1 MDARK
6 QGRNS
11 TDAAV
16 GPGVDRTGGEGIV
29 FVGTFE
35 HSLDDK
41 GRVVLPAMFRSH
53 LAERGFVSQFDNCL
67 GVWTEE
73 GFADVAKRLTE
84 KIREGLAPQDAMR
97 AFSANAAEVKPDS
110 QGRILLPQRLRDFAG
125 LERDVVVIGAIDRI
139 EIWDSS
145 RWGDV
150 SARADESLIHAVT
163 ALGI

>member
-1 MDARK
+1 M
-6 QGRNS
+6 
-11 TDAAV
+11 
-16 GPGVDRTGGEGIV
+16 

-41 GRVVLPAMFRSH
+41 GRVVLPVTFRSH
-53 LAERGFVSQFDNCL
+53 LAERGFASQFDNCL

-73 GFADVAKRLTE
+73 GFSDVAKRLTE

-125 LERDVVVIGAIDRI
+125 LDRDVVVIGAIDRI
-139 EIWDSS
+139 EIWDSA
-145 RWGDV
+145 RWAQV
-150 SARADESLIHAVT
+150 SARADESLINAVT

>member
-1 MDARK
+1 M
-6 QGRNS
+6 
-11 TDAAV
+11 
-16 GPGVDRTGGEGIV
+16 

-41 GRVVLPAMFRSH
+41 GRVVLPSTFRSY
-53 LAERGFVSQFDNCL
+53 LADRGFVSQFDACL

-110 QGRILLPQRLRDFAG
+110 QGRILLPHRLRQFAG
-125 LERDVVVIGAIDRI
+125 LDREVVVIGAIDRI
-139 EIWDSS
+139 EIWDTR
-145 RWGDV
+145 RWGEV
-150 SARADESLIHAVT
+150 SARADDSLSHAVT
-163 ALGI
+163 ALGL